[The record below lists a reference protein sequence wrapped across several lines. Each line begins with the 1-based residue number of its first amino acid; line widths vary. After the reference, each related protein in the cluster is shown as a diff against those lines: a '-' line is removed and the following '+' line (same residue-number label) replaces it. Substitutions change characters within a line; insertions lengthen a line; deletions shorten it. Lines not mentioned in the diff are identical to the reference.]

1 MRSRCVEMEEIM
13 SPPTFFFVYPASHVT
28 VMTKESPDR
37 PDVILPRE
45 PRTVVAAAPLV
56 FLGNLTVRHD
66 APYRLKSVAFF
77 LFEKKKKKSVYRR
90 RCTRAPRCR

>member
-1 MRSRCVEMEEIM
+1 MCPNGGNYV
-13 SPPTFFFVYPASHVT
+13 TTHNFFFFFYPASHVT

-77 LFEKKKKKSVYRR
+77 LFEKKRKSVYRR
-90 RCTRAPRCR
+90 RCTRAPRCQ

>member
-1 MRSRCVEMEEIM
+1 M
-13 SPPTFFFVYPASHVT
+13 SKWRKLCHHPTFFFVYPASHVT

-77 LFEKKKKKSVYRR
+77 LFEKKKKKCLQGTLHQSIPLSLV
-90 RCTRAPRCR
+90 AGK

>member
-1 MRSRCVEMEEIM
+1 M
-13 SPPTFFFVYPASHVT
+13 T

-56 FLGNLTVRHD
+56 FLGNLTVRLD

-77 LFEKKKKKSVYRR
+77 LFEKVS
-90 RCTRAPRCR
+90 TGDAAPEHPAVTSCR

>member
-1 MRSRCVEMEEIM
+1 M
-13 SPPTFFFVYPASHVT
+13 SPPPTFFFFYPASHVT

-77 LFEKKKKKSVYRR
+77 LFEKKEKKRKVSSGDA
-90 RCTRAPRCR
+90 APEHPAVTSCR